1 MSIGSIPLRYKVT
14 IDPEQCMLCGR
25 CVENCSY
32 GVYRM
37 EGDKIRINSRNCV
50 ACHRCTAFCPRDAIS
65 IYEKPTDYRS
75 HPVWTREIRENIFN
89 QAKTGK
95 IILAGMGNALPYPMI
110 FDRLVLDACQVTNP
124 SIDPLREPMELRTY
138 LGKKPASL
146 VYPGDRK
153 GEVELLTKLTPNL
166 QIETPIMIGHMSYG
180 AISLPAQQALAKAV
194 SRIGTF
200 MGTGEGGLHESLY
213 PYQKNIIVQV
223 ASGRFG
229 VDINYLE
236 RGAAI
241 EIKIGQGAKPGIG
254 GHLPGEKICA
264 DVSCTRMI
272 PEGSDA
278 ISPAPHHDIYSIE
291 DLKQLVRS
299 LKEATEW
306 KKPVF
311 VKIAAVHNVA
321 AIAAGIAR
329 SSADAVVIDGFRGGT
344 GAAPV
349 VFRDHVGIP
358 IEAAIASVD
367 AKLRSQGITE
377 RGLRHCQRGY
387 PPERRC
393 GKDHLPWRR
402 CRLYRDLCPRCHG
415 VPGVRNLQPGCMRM
429 GYCNPE
435 TRTDKTAGSRDQCR
449 PGREPDPWLD
459 PGTRRTDGGC
469 RYQQHREPAGQPR
482 PAPGLHA
489 GRRTAECARCEN
501 GGGMTMSTVT
511 IDAKNL
517 HYTPLNQ
524 QIRGQSL
531 QGAKE
536 IVIDNVLGQR
546 FIGDGLRGDDV
557 TITVNGVPG
566 GDLAMFM
573 SGPTIIVHG
582 NADHAP
588 GNTMDKGKVIIHGS
602 AGDAV
607 AHSMRGGRIYVRDNI
622 GYRGGIHMKQYLEKR
637 PILVV
642 GGSARAF
649 LGESMAGGIIIV
661 LGLNGIPADCGAGCR
676 KWYPWGGDLC
686 PGPG

>member
-1 MSIGSIPLRYKVT
+1 VSIGSIPLRFKVE

-75 HPVWTREIRENIFN
+75 HPVWTREIREAVFN

-110 FDRLVLDACQVTNP
+110 FDRLLLDACQVTNP

-138 LGKKPASL
+138 LGKKPRALS
-146 VYPGDRK
+146 VREHPN

-213 PYQKNIIVQV
+213 PYQKHIIVQV

-254 GHLPGEKICA
+254 GHLPGEKVCA

-311 VKIAAVHNVA
+311 VKIAAVHNTA

-367 AKLRSQGITE
+367 AKLRSQGIRNEVSIIASGGIRQSADVAKIICLGADAVYIGTAALVAMGCRVCGTCN
-377 RGLRHCQRGY
+377 RGVCAWGIATQKPELTKRLDPETNAVQVANLIHGWTDELAELMGAAGINSIESLRGNRDRLRGY
-387 PPERRC
+387 
-393 GKDHLPWRR
+393 
-402 CRLYRDLCPRCHG
+402 
-415 VPGVRNLQPGCMRM
+415 M
-429 GYCNPE
+429 
-435 TRTDKTAGSRDQCR
+435 
-449 PGREPDPWLD
+449 LD
-459 PGTRRTDGGC
+459 
-469 RYQQHREPAGQPR
+469 E
-482 PAPGLHA
+482 GL
-489 GRRTAECARCEN
+489 
-501 GGGMTMSTVT
+501 
-511 IDAKNL
+511 L
-517 HYTPLNQ
+517 
-524 QIRGQSL
+524 
-531 QGAKE
+531 
-536 IVIDNVLGQR
+536 NVL
-546 FIGDGLRGDDV
+546 DV
-557 TITVNGVPG
+557 KTV
-566 GDLAMFM
+566 
-573 SGPTIIVHG
+573 
-582 NADHAP
+582 
-588 GNTMDKGKVIIHGS
+588 
-602 AGDAV
+602 
-607 AHSMRGGRIYVRDNI
+607 
-622 GYRGGIHMKQYLEKR
+622 
-637 PILVV
+637 
-642 GGSARAF
+642 
-649 LGESMAGGIIIV
+649 
-661 LGLNGIPADCGAGCR
+661 GA
-676 KWYPWGGDLC
+676 
-686 PGPG
+686 